1 MLFKFCKFCIF
12 CKYLHIFNK
21 TMAVKMIKN
30 NTGIRFGSSIRKLR
44 IDKKMSQNRLASILG
59 ISAPYLNL
67 IEKNKRNV
75 TGKLL
80 INLAKEFK
88 IKVSDIKDELLID
101 DNISAQ
107 FSNNNN
113 YTDSRIKFDRSFNKN
128 NILAI
133 KLGGSVRKLRRQR
146 NLSQQKLAEIL
157 GISVSYLNLIEN
169 NRRNLTGKLLLN
181 IAKEFN
187 IQLSDIEG
195 ENDTVLLSDLMEVLS
210 DNIFESN
217 YLKNHDVQ
225 DLVSSQPEIARAI
238 IRLYDVYK
246 TSLSNL
252 RSISDSEDDNMIN
265 LDGDINNISAE
276 IISDFIQKNSNYFPS
291 LENLATNIIK
301 NLEKFNNINLYV
313 CLTEY
318 LLSIHD
324 IRVANIPPEIKHETI
339 RYYDPV
345 AKTLVISDRL
355 PQASRTFLI
364 AQQMGL
370 LFADDEINKILDN
383 NNIEDSEV
391 RKLGRLALSNYFAG
405 ALIMPYEIFLEQA
418 EFTRYDIE
426 VLENRF
432 QVSFEQVC
440 HRLTTLQRPG
450 SRAIPFH
457 MMRVDIA
464 GNISKRFSASGIA
477 ISRYSGACPR
487 LNIYSAFTTPD
498 RIKVQISVMPNGE
511 KYFCIARAF
520 QKRSGGFDSPESFY
534 SIGLGCK
541 IDDAKQM
548 IYAEKLI
555 LDSSENIIPVGVS
568 CRTCPR
574 TDCRQRAFPPSNRE
588 LIYNENVKG
597 LSAYVTPN

>member
-1 MLFKFCKFCIF
+1 
-12 CKYLHIFNK
+12 
-21 TMAVKMIKN
+21 MIKN

-101 DNISAQ
+101 DYVSAQ

-113 YTDSRIKFDRSFNKN
+113 YTDNRIKFDRSFNKN

-133 KLGGSVRKLRRQR
+133 KLGSSVRKLRRQR

-246 TSLSNL
+246 TGLSNL
-252 RSISDSEDDNMIN
+252 RSISDSEGDNMIN
-265 LDGDINNISAE
+265 LEGDINNISAE

-370 LFADDEINKILDN
+370 LFADDEINKILDK

>member
-1 MLFKFCKFCIF
+1 
-12 CKYLHIFNK
+12 
-21 TMAVKMIKN
+21 MIKN

-101 DNISAQ
+101 DNVSAQ

-133 KLGGSVRKLRRQR
+133 KLGSSVRKLRRQR

-246 TSLSNL
+246 TGLSNL
-252 RSISDSEDDNMIN
+252 RSISDSEGDNMIN
-265 LDGDINNISAE
+265 LEGDINNISAE

-370 LFADDEINKILDN
+370 LFADDEINKILDK

>member
-1 MLFKFCKFCIF
+1 
-12 CKYLHIFNK
+12 
-21 TMAVKMIKN
+21 MIKN

-88 IKVSDIKDELLID
+88 IKVSDIKDELLIN
-101 DNISAQ
+101 DNTSAQ

-133 KLGGSVRKLRRQR
+133 KLGSSVRKLRRQR

-246 TSLSNL
+246 TGLSNL
-252 RSISDSEDDNMIN
+252 RSISDSEGDNMIN
-265 LDGDINNISAE
+265 LEGDINNISAE

>member
-1 MLFKFCKFCIF
+1 
-12 CKYLHIFNK
+12 
-21 TMAVKMIKN
+21 MIKN

-101 DNISAQ
+101 DNVSAQ

-133 KLGGSVRKLRRQR
+133 KLGSSVRKLRRQR

-195 ENDTVLLSDLMEVLS
+195 ENDTVLFSDLMEVLS

-246 TSLSNL
+246 TGLSNL
-252 RSISDSEDDNMIN
+252 RSISDSEGDNMIN
-265 LDGDINNISAE
+265 LEGDINNISAE

>member
-1 MLFKFCKFCIF
+1 
-12 CKYLHIFNK
+12 
-21 TMAVKMIKN
+21 MIKN

-88 IKVSDIKDELLID
+88 IKVSDIKDELLIN
-101 DNISAQ
+101 DNTSAQ

-146 NLSQQKLAEIL
+146 NLSQQKLSEIL

-195 ENDTVLLSDLMEVLS
+195 ENDTVLFSDLMEVLS

-246 TSLSNL
+246 TGLSNL
-252 RSISDSEDDNMIN
+252 RSISDSEGDNMIN
-265 LDGDINNISAE
+265 LEGDINNISAE

>member
-1 MLFKFCKFCIF
+1 
-12 CKYLHIFNK
+12 
-21 TMAVKMIKN
+21 MIKN

-88 IKVSDIKDELLID
+88 IKVSDIKDELLIN
-101 DNISAQ
+101 DNTSAQ

-113 YTDSRIKFDRSFNKN
+113 YTDNRIKFDRSFNKN

-146 NLSQQKLAEIL
+146 NLSQQKLSEIL

-246 TSLSNL
+246 TGLSNL
-252 RSISDSEDDNMIN
+252 RSISDSEGDNMIN
-265 LDGDINNISAE
+265 LEGDINNISAE

>member
-1 MLFKFCKFCIF
+1 
-12 CKYLHIFNK
+12 
-21 TMAVKMIKN
+21 MIKN

-88 IKVSDIKDELLID
+88 IKVSDIKDELLIN
-101 DNISAQ
+101 DNTSAQ

-133 KLGGSVRKLRRQR
+133 KLGSSVRKLRRQR

-246 TSLSNL
+246 TGLSNL
-252 RSISDSEDDNMIN
+252 RSISDSEGDNMIN
-265 LDGDINNISAE
+265 LEGDINNISAE

-370 LFADDEINKILDN
+370 LFADDEINKILDK

>member
-1 MLFKFCKFCIF
+1 M
-12 CKYLHIFNK
+12 
-21 TMAVKMIKN
+21 TKN

-44 IDKKMSQNRLASILG
+44 NDKRMSQNRLASILG

-88 IKVSDIKDELLID
+88 IEVSDIKDELLID
-101 DNISAQ
+101 DNTSTQ
-107 FSNNNN
+107 FNNKVDN
-113 YTDSRIKFDRSFNKN
+113 TEDRIKLDRSFKKN

-133 KLGGSVRKLRRQR
+133 KLGGSIRKLRRER
-146 NLSQQKLAEIL
+146 NLSQQNLAGIL

-169 NRRNLTGKLLLN
+169 NRRNLTGKLLIN

-210 DNIFESN
+210 DNIFETN

-246 TSLSNL
+246 TGLSNF
-252 RSISDSEDDNMIN
+252 RSQSDAKKDNIIN
-265 LDGDINNISAE
+265 LKGDINNISAE

-291 LENLATNIIK
+291 LENLASHIIK
-301 NLEKFNNINLYV
+301 KLEKFNNINLYV

-318 LLSIHD
+318 LSSIHN

-370 LFADDEINKILDN
+370 LFADEEINKILDN
-383 NNIEDSEV
+383 NDIEDGEV

-405 ALIMPYEIFLEQA
+405 ALIMPYDIFLEQA

-498 RIKVQISVMPNGE
+498 RIKVQISMMPNGE
-511 KYFCIARAF
+511 KYFCIARSF

-541 IDDAKQM
+541 INDAKQM

-574 TDCRQRAFPPSNRE
+574 TDCRQRAFPPSNRQ
-588 LIYNENVKG
+588 LIYDENIKG
-597 LSAYVTPN
+597 LSAYVSPN

>member
-1 MLFKFCKFCIF
+1 
-12 CKYLHIFNK
+12 
-21 TMAVKMIKN
+21 MIKN

-88 IKVSDIKDELLID
+88 IKVSDIKDELLIN
-101 DNISAQ
+101 DNTSAQ

-113 YTDSRIKFDRSFNKN
+113 YTDNRIKFDRSFNKN

-146 NLSQQKLAEIL
+146 NLSQQKLSEIL

-195 ENDTVLLSDLMEVLS
+195 ENDTVLFSDLMEVLS

-246 TSLSNL
+246 TGLSNL
-252 RSISDSEDDNMIN
+252 RSISDSEGDNMIN
-265 LDGDINNISAE
+265 LEGDINNISAE

>member
-1 MLFKFCKFCIF
+1 
-12 CKYLHIFNK
+12 
-21 TMAVKMIKN
+21 MIKN

-133 KLGGSVRKLRRQR
+133 KLGSSVRKLRRQR

-195 ENDTVLLSDLMEVLS
+195 ENDTVLFSDLMEVLS

-246 TSLSNL
+246 TGLSNL
-252 RSISDSEDDNMIN
+252 RSISDSEGDNMIN
-265 LDGDINNISAE
+265 LEGDINNISAE

>member
-1 MLFKFCKFCIF
+1 
-12 CKYLHIFNK
+12 
-21 TMAVKMIKN
+21 MIKN

-246 TSLSNL
+246 TGLSNL
-252 RSISDSEDDNMIN
+252 RSISDSEGDNMIN
-265 LDGDINNISAE
+265 LEGDINNISAE

>member
-1 MLFKFCKFCIF
+1 MGLIMLKD
-12 CKYLHIFNK
+12 
-21 TMAVKMIKN
+21 

-44 IDKKMSQNRLASILG
+44 TDKKMSQNRLASILG

-88 IKVSDIKDELLID
+88 IKVSDIKDEILID
-101 DNISAQ
+101 NKSPTKFKNDKINTLEKKI
-107 FSNNNN
+107 
-113 YTDSRIKFDRSFNKN
+113 RFDRSFKKN

-133 KLGGSVRKLRRQR
+133 KLGSSIRKLRRER
-146 NLSQQKLAEIL
+146 NLSQQNLAKIL

-169 NRRNLTGKLLLN
+169 NRRNLTGKLLIN
-181 IAKEFN
+181 IANEFD
-187 IQLSDIEG
+187 IQLSEIEG

-210 DNIFESN
+210 DEIFESN

-225 DLVSSQPEIARAI
+225 DLVSSQPEIAKAI
-238 IRLYDVYK
+238 IRLYDIYK
-246 TSLSNL
+246 TGLSNFA
-252 RSISDSEDDNMIN
+252 SISGSQDNKIKN
-265 LDGDINNISAE
+265 PILDINNISAE

-291 LENLATNIIK
+291 LENMASNIIK
-301 NLEKFNNINLYV
+301 HLEKFNNINLYV

-318 LLSIHD
+318 LSSIHN

-370 LFADDEINKILDN
+370 LLADDVINKILDD
-383 NNIEDSEV
+383 NNIEDGEAK
-391 RKLGRLALSNYFAG
+391 KLGRLALSNYFAG
-405 ALIMPYEIFLEQA
+405 ALIMPYDTFLEQA

-498 RIKVQISVMPNGE
+498 RIKVQISVMPDGE

-541 IDDAKQM
+541 IHDAKQM

-588 LIYNENVKG
+588 LIYNENIKG

>member
-1 MLFKFCKFCIF
+1 
-12 CKYLHIFNK
+12 
-21 TMAVKMIKN
+21 MIKN

-101 DNISAQ
+101 DNVSAQ

-146 NLSQQKLAEIL
+146 NLSQQKLSEIL

-246 TSLSNL
+246 TGLSNL
-252 RSISDSEDDNMIN
+252 RSISDSEGDNMIN
-265 LDGDINNISAE
+265 LEGDINNISAE

>member
-1 MLFKFCKFCIF
+1 
-12 CKYLHIFNK
+12 
-21 TMAVKMIKN
+21 MIKN

-133 KLGGSVRKLRRQR
+133 KLGSSVRKLRRQR

-246 TSLSNL
+246 TGLSNL

-370 LFADDEINKILDN
+370 LFADDEINKILDK

>member
-1 MLFKFCKFCIF
+1 
-12 CKYLHIFNK
+12 
-21 TMAVKMIKN
+21 MIKN

-101 DNISAQ
+101 DNVSAQ

-113 YTDSRIKFDRSFNKN
+113 YTDNRIKFDRSFNKN

-195 ENDTVLLSDLMEVLS
+195 ENDTVLFSDLMEVLS

-252 RSISDSEDDNMIN
+252 RSISDSEGDNMIN
-265 LDGDINNISAE
+265 LEGDINNISAE

>member
-1 MLFKFCKFCIF
+1 
-12 CKYLHIFNK
+12 
-21 TMAVKMIKN
+21 MIKN

-88 IKVSDIKDELLID
+88 IKVSDIKDELLIN
-101 DNISAQ
+101 DNTSAQ

-113 YTDSRIKFDRSFNKN
+113 YTDNRIKFDRSFNKN

-246 TSLSNL
+246 TGLSNL
-252 RSISDSEDDNMIN
+252 RSISDSEGDNMIN
-265 LDGDINNISAE
+265 LEGDINNISAE

>member
-1 MLFKFCKFCIF
+1 
-12 CKYLHIFNK
+12 
-21 TMAVKMIKN
+21 MIKN

-101 DNISAQ
+101 DNVSAQ

-246 TSLSNL
+246 TGLSNL
-252 RSISDSEDDNMIN
+252 RSISDSEGDNMIN
-265 LDGDINNISAE
+265 LEGDINNISAE

>member
-1 MLFKFCKFCIF
+1 
-12 CKYLHIFNK
+12 
-21 TMAVKMIKN
+21 MIKN

-133 KLGGSVRKLRRQR
+133 KLGSSVRKLRRQR

-246 TSLSNL
+246 TGLSNL
-252 RSISDSEDDNMIN
+252 RSISDSEGDNMIN
-265 LDGDINNISAE
+265 LEGDINNISAE